1 VYKRPSRVIDNYS
14 ASGFRA
20 SGKGE
25 TTLDTRNSVESRR
38 VYWRARRVSCPR
50 HHLAGP
56 LASALH
62 RKNAMV
68 YKTKNGARVGDL
80 FMTLID
86 TCQLNQANPFE
97 YLTPLQRHVD
107 SLANN
112 PQLWMPRNYREA
124 LL

>member
-1 VYKRPSRVIDNYS
+1 VCTRPNRVIDNS
-14 ASGFRA
+14 SPSGFRA

-25 TTLDTRNSVESRR
+25 TTLDTRYSVENRR

-62 RKNAMV
+62 RKNV
-68 YKTKNGARVGDL
+68 LLSKTQNDARVGDL
-80 FMTLID
+80 FMSLID

-97 YLTPLQRHVD
+97 YLTPLQRHAEAIAAC
-107 SLANN
+107 SG
-112 PQLWMPRNYREA
+112 LWMPWNYRDA
-124 LL
+124 LV